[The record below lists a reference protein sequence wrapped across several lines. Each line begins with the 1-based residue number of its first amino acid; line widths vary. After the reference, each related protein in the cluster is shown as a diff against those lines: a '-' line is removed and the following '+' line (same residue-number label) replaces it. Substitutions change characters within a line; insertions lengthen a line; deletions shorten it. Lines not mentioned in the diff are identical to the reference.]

1 MKPRGIAFAIES
13 ISNLPKVDSEV
24 FTKLEKVVL
33 RKVKELIPHYSVK
46 ILLAMSKA

>member
-13 ISNLPKVDSEV
+13 ISNLPIDNSDD

-33 RKVKELIPHYSVK
+33 RKVKEFIPHYSVK